1 MTFPTVS
8 YINYGPYTSYA
19 PTYDSSFGNV
29 SKEESDLIY
38 SAFGDKSSVQ
48 GSDRYGLGGIP
59 GRGQPQQGCVV
70 YADLTGLCQCY

>member
-8 YINYGPYTSYA
+8 YINYGPYASYA

-38 SAFGDKSSVQ
+38 SAFGDKSSLQ
-48 GSDRYGLGGIP
+48 GSDRYGHSWGGGAAP
-59 GRGQPQQGCVV
+59 AGVFM
-70 YADLTGLCQCY
+70 LT